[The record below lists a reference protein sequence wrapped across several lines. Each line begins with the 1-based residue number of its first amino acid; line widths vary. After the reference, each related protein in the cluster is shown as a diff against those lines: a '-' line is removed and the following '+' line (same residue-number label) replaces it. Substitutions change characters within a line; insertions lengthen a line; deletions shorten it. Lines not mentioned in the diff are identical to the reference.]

1 MNKIYSIVAIGFI
14 VIMILSL
21 NGVIYYNKYY
31 AEKEPCS
38 ALKLVGEG
46 NIGGKFNLIDE
57 NNNFVSEREA
67 IDKPSLIYFGYTFC
81 PDVCP
86 LDAVRN
92 AEAVDLLY
100 AKGFE
105 LKPIFVTIDPDR
117 DTPEVLLDFTDAIH
131 PEMLG
136 LTGSAK
142 QIKAISQAYKT
153 YYRKQVSEDEYY
165 LVDHS
170 TYSYLVTPEKGFV
183 DFFRRDESALKIA
196 EKIACHLKDSL

>member
-1 MNKIYSIVAIGFI
+1 MDKIYSVLAIGFI